1 MMKILTSFI
10 GFILA
15 ILVAIVIFAPERLP
29 VGYGFE
35 PVPVELV
42 VQNTLTG
49 QLVESMTGKS
59 GKNVV
64 LTNTSNAPLNNLTV
78 SLLDSDN
85 SIKHQHIET
94 KMPASGQLTL
104 GWINNW
110 AIEAGDQLEVKSS
123 GYYKVLWA
131 L

>member
-1 MMKILTSFI
+1 MMRILSSFI

-15 ILVAIVIFAPERLP
+15 IVVTIVIFAPDRIP

-42 VQNTLTG
+42 VENTLAG
-49 QLVESMTGKS
+49 QLVETMTGKS

-64 LTNTSNAPLNNLTV
+64 LTNTSTTPLNNLTV
-78 SLLDSDN
+78 SLLDSTN
-85 SIKHQHIET
+85 NIKHQHIES
-94 KMPASGQLTL
+94 KMPASDKLTL
-104 GWINNW
+104 GWVNNW
-110 AIEAGDQLEVKSS
+110 TIESGDQLEVKAS
-123 GYYKVLWA
+123 GFYKVLWA

>member
-1 MMKILTSFI
+1 MRILSSFI

-15 ILVAIVIFAPERLP
+15 IVVAIIIFAPERLP

-42 VQNTLTG
+42 VENTLTG

-64 LTNTSNAPLNNLTV
+64 LTNTSSAPLNNLTV
-78 SLLDSDN
+78 SLLDSGN
-85 SIKHQHIET
+85 NIKHQHIES
-94 KMPASGQLTL
+94 KMPASATLTL
-104 GWINNW
+104 GWVNNW
-110 AIEAGDQLEVKSS
+110 TIDAGDQLEVKSS
-123 GYYKVLWA
+123 GFYKVLWA

>member
-1 MMKILTSFI
+1 MKILTSFI

-15 ILVAIVIFAPERLP
+15 IVVAIIIFAPERLP

-42 VQNTLTG
+42 VENTLTG

-64 LTNTSNAPLNNLTV
+64 VTNTSDAPLNNLTV
-78 SLLDSDN
+78 SLLDSSN
-85 SIKHQHIET
+85 NIKHQHIEP
-94 KMPASGQLTL
+94 KMPASGKVTL
-104 GWINNW
+104 GWVNNW
-110 AIEAGDQLEVKSS
+110 TIDTGDQLEVKAS
-123 GYYKVLWA
+123 GFYKVLWA